1 MDFNLLP
8 YSSTPTM
15 SVPIKGPR
23 LKLVEYRSLIYLQMQ
38 KLFISLD
45 LSFISVSTSN
55 LEFPGASLIAILGAS
70 TDSSN
75 TPWEFLQS
83 PSLLKWT
90 SIVLPRST
98 SYLNCYLLIS
108 VYDTTILSVTFLNSR
123 CGYQGYLLTCPLSWY
138 FNQIS
143 HISLFFP
150 SPLSPFYSKTRLASL
165 RWWPN

>member
-98 SYLNCYLLIS
+98 SYSNCYFCLFLFMTPQFS
-108 VYDTTILSVTFLNSR
+108 VSPSWIHVVVTECICLHVPYPGTSIKFLTFHFSSPPTFTFLAPNW
-123 CGYQGYLLTCPLSWY
+123 T
-138 FNQIS
+138 S
-143 HISLFFP
+143 H
-150 SPLSPFYSKTRLASL
+150 SPLVA
-165 RWWPN
+165 